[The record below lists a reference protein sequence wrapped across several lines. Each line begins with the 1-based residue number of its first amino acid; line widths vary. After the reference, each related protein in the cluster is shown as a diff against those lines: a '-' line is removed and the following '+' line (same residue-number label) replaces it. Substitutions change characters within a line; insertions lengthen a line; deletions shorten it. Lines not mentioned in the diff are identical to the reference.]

1 MNHYEFDRYELDHY
15 ELSDYLTN
23 AGDVVCAWI
32 VAVVTL
38 TLVFAG
44 LSLI

>member
-1 MNHYEFDRYELDHY
+1 MNYYEFDRYELDHY
-15 ELSDYLTN
+15 ELGDYLTN
-23 AGDVVCAWI
+23 ARDVAFAWV

-38 TLVFAG
+38 TLVFAA

>member
-15 ELSDYLTN
+15 ELSDYLAN
-23 AGDVVCAWI
+23 ARDVVYAWI